1 MFFLFVVSASFE
13 VNSCAWIKMDY
24 LNSLCESYLELAR
37 RPCSDASFAG
47 NEVRFSSEY
56 DALEAELAKM
66 QSIHSENQPDW
77 QKVIETSECVLGE
90 HSKDLR
96 VAVWLVWALYQRE
109 SFAGLLAGI
118 GLLLHLCEQ
127 HWAVVYPLKLRTR
140 RAAFGWLV
148 LRLDPVFA
156 KSVSVAGQQAVFHL
170 LHEHLARL
178 DECWSQ
184 HLGHDAPLLLSI
196 RRQLS
201 ERLEPTAHGHPSPA
215 ALPHVMPNVKQVAAQ
230 LLKPEPAIENERDAN
245 KWLRTLQDQARPLCN
260 WWLRQGAADLR
271 ALRLSRTL
279 AWLSLIRYPDADN
292 QKTTA
297 LRGPT
302 GDKLKRCQER
312 LAQGHYADLILE
324 LDASLSSAM
333 FWFDGLRMQWEC
345 LDALQANLAKT
356 ELEVSFALLL
366 QRLPDLPEYRFY
378 DGMPFADAS
387 TRDWIALHVAR
398 HLQTNQPLA
407 LGKNIG
413 AELWETA
420 LQEGLPKLRKDGL
433 KAVVGEFTQGLQAAR
448 SERDRFHWRLAQ
460 ARLCVLAGKHE
471 LAKILLEQLDDH
483 LQHAGLERWEP
494 DLALQVAQLL
504 FRCCE
509 LLPQDQA
516 ARERKEQTHRRLCHF
531 DLEAV
536 LE

>member
-66 QSIHSENQPDW
+66 QSIHSESQPDW

-201 ERLEPTAHGHPSPA
+201 ERLEPTAHGNPSPA
-215 ALPHVMPNVKQVAAQ
+215 ALPHIMPNVKQVGAVASHKVDVRIIAATH
-230 LLKPEPAIENERDAN
+230 RD
-245 KWLRTLQDQARPLCN
+245 L
-260 WWLRQGAADLR
+260 AAMVAEGSFREDL
-271 ALRLSRTL
+271 
-279 AWLSLIRYPDADN
+279 YY
-292 QKTTA
+292 
-297 LRGPT
+297 
-302 GDKLKRCQER
+302 R
-312 LAQGHYADLILE
+312 LAQFPIE
-324 LDASLSSAM
+324 LPALRDRDGDMLLLARHFAEKACVALGREAVGWSS
-333 FWFDGLRMQWEC
+333 
-345 LDALQANLAKT
+345 DALDQLTNHDFPGNVRELKCLVERAVLMCDEDVILPVHLALAPSPVTVVDTTLRKRLERVERT
-356 ELEVSFALLL
+356 VLIDCLHRNRGNRTRTAREL
-366 QRLPDLPEYRFY
+366 
-378 DGMPFADAS
+378 G
-387 TRDWIALHVAR
+387 VAR
-398 HLQTNQPLA
+398 RTLLY
-407 LGKNIG
+407 
-413 AELWETA
+413 
-420 LQEGLPKLRKDGL
+420 
-433 KAVVGEFTQGLQAAR
+433 
-448 SERDRFHWRLAQ
+448 RLA
-460 ARLCVLAGKHE
+460 RLNIPCGE
-471 LAKILLEQLDDH
+471 AKGE
-483 LQHAGLERWEP
+483 
-494 DLALQVAQLL
+494 
-504 FRCCE
+504 C
-509 LLPQDQA
+509 
-516 ARERKEQTHRRLCHF
+516 
-531 DLEAV
+531 
-536 LE
+536 

>member
-66 QSIHSENQPDW
+66 QSIHSESQPDW

-230 LLKPEPAIENERDAN
+230 LLKPEPAI
-245 KWLRTLQDQARPLCN
+245 
-260 WWLRQGAADLR
+260 
-271 ALRLSRTL
+271 
-279 AWLSLIRYPDADN
+279 
-292 QKTTA
+292 
-297 LRGPT
+297 
-302 GDKLKRCQER
+302 
-312 LAQGHYADLILE
+312 
-324 LDASLSSAM
+324 
-333 FWFDGLRMQWEC
+333 
-345 LDALQANLAKT
+345 
-356 ELEVSFALLL
+356 
-366 QRLPDLPEYRFY
+366 
-378 DGMPFADAS
+378 
-387 TRDWIALHVAR
+387 
-398 HLQTNQPLA
+398 
-407 LGKNIG
+407 
-413 AELWETA
+413 
-420 LQEGLPKLRKDGL
+420 
-433 KAVVGEFTQGLQAAR
+433 
-448 SERDRFHWRLAQ
+448 
-460 ARLCVLAGKHE
+460 
-471 LAKILLEQLDDH
+471 
-483 LQHAGLERWEP
+483 
-494 DLALQVAQLL
+494 
-504 FRCCE
+504 
-509 LLPQDQA
+509 
-516 ARERKEQTHRRLCHF
+516 
-531 DLEAV
+531 
-536 LE
+536 